1 MVRLIKI
8 YLLFLRSSNTYTVD
22 NFMQHKH
29 WMPNRVCVCVSMS
42 AGIAKISTETSI
54 VCAQCA
60 IAWATSHRT
69 AKSRTNIIRSL
80 HLFWGAY
87 LGRSSCRQC
96 AAACICCFRW
106 NPITKLLWSL
116 LWNLFPGII
125 WCRWPSMI
133 ELNIYIY
140 FERVISSGG
149 CWLIAGIHGRRVP
162 SPSGSP

>member
-8 YLLFLRSSNTYTVD
+8 YSCFYVHRTHTQLTISCNTNIECHIECACVYVY
-22 NFMQHKH
+22 
-29 WMPNRVCVCVSMS
+29 VCWK
-42 AGIAKISTETSI
+42 AKISTDKLC
-54 VCAQCA
+54 VHCAQCA

-69 AKSRTNIIRSL
+69 PKSRTNIIRSL
-80 HLFWGAY
+80 HSFWGAY

-106 NPITKLLWSL
+106 NPIIKLLCSL
-116 LWNLFPGII
+116 LWNLFSEII

-149 CWLIAGIHGRRVP
+149 CWL
-162 SPSGSP
+162 SPSSSQWMCLCR